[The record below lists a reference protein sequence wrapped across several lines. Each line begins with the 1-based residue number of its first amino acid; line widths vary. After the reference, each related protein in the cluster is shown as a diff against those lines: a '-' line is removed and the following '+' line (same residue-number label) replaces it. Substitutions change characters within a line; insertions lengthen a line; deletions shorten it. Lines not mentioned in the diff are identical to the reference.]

1 MTAVSPPPESTRL
14 SLEQRLGEHA
24 RTAGPQLRRLHVR
37 YRGAFAYV
45 EMELAGG
52 EEVNLMR
59 LRYGVTIS
67 KCFALYYA

>member
-1 MTAVSPPPESTRL
+1 MSPPPESTRL

-37 YRGAFAYV
+37 CRGAFAYV